1 MIPNIPAVNK
11 LSFDS
16 EGNDERDHPGLLDL
30 FPITGDGIAAACICL
45 RRAHY
50 NKPLMRI
57 RRGIDDVEC
66 DVYPYNINGK
76 LRGIH
81 PNSKTDYFGRTL
93 ENFIAG
99 VTVSVVRL
107 YNQLD
112 GGYGADAIQT
122 SSSTQ
127 PNLSDSSGNMF
138 KIGDAYVFDCRDG
151 GNDSLTISNDDS
163 GIASQSLHSHLL
175 VSNRESD
182 GLYYFGQ
189 AFGNYFGE
197 VGNFGASTTTLFAG
211 SYVSNDNSPNQTTA
225 GEDTVLMGVYNGAN
239 SELFRDGVSLKTG
252 DVGSNVY
259 GGGSSISYGRYF
271 SAAASGK
278 LLGPITW
285 INQDMRDKGEEI
297 SLYIMD
303 LLNIT

>member
-1 MIPNIPAVNK
+1 
-11 LSFDS
+11 
-16 EGNDERDHPGLLDL
+16 
-30 FPITGDGIAAACICL
+30 
-45 RRAHY
+45 
-50 NKPLMRI
+50 MRI

-93 ENFIAG
+93 ENFISG

-112 GGYGADAIQT
+112 GGYGADATQT
-122 SSSTQ
+122 SSTSQ
-127 PNLSDSSGNMF
+127 PNLSNMGNMF

-151 GNDSLTISNDDS
+151 GNDSLNISNDDS

-175 VSNRESD
+175 VSNREST
-182 GLYYFGQ
+182 GVYYFGQ
-189 AFGNYFGE
+189 PFGIYFGE
-197 VGNFGASTTTLFAG
+197 TGNFGASTTTLFAG
-211 SYVSNDNSPNQTTA
+211 SYLSNSTSPNRTPD

-239 SELFRDGVSLKTG
+239 SELFRDGVSLNTG
-252 DVGSNVY
+252 DVGSNTY
-259 GGGSSISYGRYF
+259 SGGSTLSYGRYF
-271 SAAASGK
+271 SSSSSGK

-285 INQDMRDKGEEI
+285 VNQDMRDKGEEI
-297 SLYIMD
+297 SLYMMD